1 MSSSPPA
8 PASFVAP
15 PRPRLDARGRPSRAG
30 LGAPT
35 NDRRPGDGAT
45 DPAAP
50 YDPAFEKDFNPLRRV
65 PLFAT
70 HQTQQ
75 RRRSSS
81 TGINNTRRVHSS
93 TPHHSSGDFA
103 EYDDRADGGV
113 ARPEA
118 AAPSAEDPS
127 AEEEAPPLLNAS
139 SLGVD
144 YSAPS
149 SLGWRASSGAI
160 PARAPAIANVSDA
173 SMRVLE
179 AETANAKTRAARE
192 REEKKT
198 FFGVEARRRVGS
210 GGYDGDGGIN
220 GDGDGNRGVR
230 SKSKGALALKGG
242 VGVGV
247 MNSRWEVRN
256 RGVGARNRADG
267 GSTREEDPETA
278 RENALARKA
287 ALYDRLASGANA
299 AAAAARGEEGVAVEE
314 CPVDFDAKAIEARRL
329 ARRLASESSVYDVR
343 RSFDGGGILGGG
355 GGLAPTAAATAC
367 FPPPFPPPPS
377 IPPPPPA
384 APPRDGLEA
393 AAREARRAKLEATKR
408 RLVAFHEGK
417 ETRSS

>member
-1 MSSSPPA
+1 
-8 PASFVAP
+8 
-15 PRPRLDARGRPSRAG
+15 
-30 LGAPT
+30 
-35 NDRRPGDGAT
+35 
-45 DPAAP
+45 
-50 YDPAFEKDFNPLRRV
+50 
-65 PLFAT
+65 
-70 HQTQQ
+70 
-75 RRRSSS
+75 
-81 TGINNTRRVHSS
+81 
-93 TPHHSSGDFA
+93 
-103 EYDDRADGGV
+103 
-113 ARPEA
+113 
-118 AAPSAEDPS
+118 
-127 AEEEAPPLLNAS
+127 
-139 SLGVD
+139 
-144 YSAPS
+144 
-149 SLGWRASSGAI
+149 
-160 PARAPAIANVSDA
+160 
-173 SMRVLE
+173 MRVLE
-179 AETANAKTRAARE
+179 AETANARTRAARE

-210 GGYDGDGGIN
+210 GGYN

-230 SKSKGALALKGG
+230 SKSKGALALKGGVG

-287 ALYDRLASGANA
+287 ALYDRLASGATE

-343 RSFDGGGILGGG
+343 RSFDGGGIIGG

-417 ETRSS
+417 ETRS

>member
-1 MSSSPPA
+1 MWSSPPA
-8 PASFVAP
+8 PASFVTP

-35 NDRRPGDGAT
+35 NDRRPGDGAN

-50 YDPAFEKDFNPLRRV
+50 YDPAFAKDFNPLRRV

-70 HQTQQ
+70 QTQQ

-93 TPHHSSGDFA
+93 TPHSSSGDFA
-103 EYDDRADGGV
+103 EYDGGADGGV

-118 AAPSAEDPS
+118 AAPSEEDPS
-127 AEEEAPPLLNAS
+127 AEDAPTLNLNAS

-179 AETANAKTRAARE
+179 AETANARTRAARE

-210 GGYDGDGGIN
+210 GGYN

-230 SKSKGALALKGG
+230 SKSKGALALKGGVG

-278 RENALARKA
+278 RENALARK
-287 ALYDRLASGANA
+287 SGVV
-299 AAAAARGEEGVAVEE
+299 RPISVGGE
-314 CPVDFDAKAIEARRL
+314 
-329 ARRLASESSVYDVR
+329 
-343 RSFDGGGILGGG
+343 
-355 GGLAPTAAATAC
+355 
-367 FPPPFPPPPS
+367 
-377 IPPPPPA
+377 
-384 APPRDGLEA
+384 
-393 AAREARRAKLEATKR
+393 
-408 RLVAFHEGK
+408 
-417 ETRSS
+417 

>member
-1 MSSSPPA
+1 
-8 PASFVAP
+8 
-15 PRPRLDARGRPSRAG
+15 LTRGPLRAH
-30 LGAPT
+30 PDK
-35 NDRRPGDGAT
+35 DRHRRGDGAN

-81 TGINNTRRVHSS
+81 IGINNTRARVHSS
-93 TPHHSSGDFA
+93 TPHSSSGDFA
-103 EYDDRADGGV
+103 EYDDRADGCV

-118 AAPSAEDPS
+118 AAPSEEDPS
-127 AEEEAPPLLNAS
+127 AEDAPPLLNASS

-179 AETANAKTRAARE
+179 AETANARTRAARE

-210 GGYDGDGGIN
+210 GGYN

-230 SKSKGALALKGG
+230 SKSKGALALKGGVG

-287 ALYDRLASGANA
+287 ALYDRLASGANE

-343 RSFDGGGILGGG
+343 RSFDGGGGGG

-367 FPPPFPPPPS
+367 FPPPFPP
-377 IPPPPPA
+377 
-384 APPRDGLEA
+384 PPRDGLEA